1 MKYLFLL
8 MFLISDLIAITCLQS
23 ERSFATGEACADP
36 IARVVNTNHPM
47 YRFGTPICLEKKLQV
62 SGNEPLTVVCRHSP
76 KIVVLKQP
84 TDLSICPKSRHDV
97 FPASQNE
104 VVRGNVKATPI
115 LLTPY
120 GMTLRETQVM
130 LRWQPIANAKYEVTI
145 DNGHGDYR
153 SINTEKTSLVIN
165 SLKPGESYQI
175 VIYSNNSK
183 KSTSIFR
190 ILPDAQNKELSS
202 FLESLDSQKPQL
214 ITNDYINFRLALLD
228 KFDLTNESILFVT
241 SEYKKDPGNSEITK
255 ALGDLFVKVSRPDLA
270 LMSYQHYLDIA
281 LHKNNKT
288 DIADAQKRIQYITAQ
303 LKL

>member
-8 MFLISDLIAITCLQS
+8 MFLISDLIAITCLQKD
-23 ERSFATGEACADP
+23 RSFANSAACADP

-47 YRFGTPICLEKKLQV
+47 YRFGTPICIEKMLQV
-62 SGNEPLTVVCRHSP
+62 NGNESLTVVCRHSP

-84 TDLSICPKSRHDV
+84 TDLSICPKTRHDG

-120 GMTLRETQVM
+120 GLTLREKQVM
-130 LRWQPIANAKYEVTI
+130 LRWQPIVNAKYEVTI

-153 SINTEKTSLVIN
+153 SFNTAKTSLVVN

-175 VIYSNNSK
+175 IIYSNNSK

-190 ILPDAQNKELSS
+190 ILPDDQNKELSS
-202 FLESLDSQKPQL
+202 FLKSLDSQKSQL
-214 ITNDYINFRLALLD
+214 ITNDYINLRLALLD
-228 KFDLTNESILFVT
+228 KFDLTNESILFAT
-241 SEYKKDPGNSEITK
+241 SQYKKDPGNSEIIK